1 MWDYPDG
8 PSFRLASR
16 DESDR
21 LSAQY
26 PGGVLKQVF
35 YAPSPATATAQYY
48 ALKGLGPYV
57 PGAGVSEAGYTADQL
72 QAQIRDYPQDGTLAA
87 QAASV
92 AQASGRAPE
101 PTPQP
106 TPEPAPAPARIAPT
120 PVRREIRYEPP
131 ATPAPAP
138 AEAEPA
144 AAEPDP
150 IIPFQDAPLEL
161 HRDPRDLWPE
171 NTDEEEVP
179 APRLPRQA
187 IKAPKPQKKTR
198 RKKANPVLRLLL
210 ALVLL
215 ILLLAVAVAV
225 TIVTGLV
232 DGPVL
237 LQQVRQLPYI
247 GPYIPAWD

>member
-1 MWDYPDG
+1 MIWLRHEMWDYPDG

-16 DESDR
+16 AESER

-57 PGAGVSEAGYTADQL
+57 PGAGVSEAGYAAAQL
-72 QAQIRDYPQDGTLAA
+72 QAQIRDYPEDATLAG
-87 QAASV
+87 QAAAV
-92 AQASGRAPE
+92 APA
-101 PTPQP
+101 
-106 TPEPAPAPARIAPT
+106 PEPAPQPAPQPAPT

-131 ATPAPAP
+131 VTPAPTPVAP
-138 AEAEPA
+138 AAD
-144 AAEPDP
+144 EPDT
-150 IIPFQDAPLEL
+150 IIPFRDAPLEL

-171 NTDEEEVP
+171 NTEEEEVP
-179 APRLPRQA
+179 APRLPRQTV
-187 IKAPKPQKKTR
+187 KAPKPQKASR
-198 RKKANPVLRLLL
+198 RKKANPLLRVLMALVI
-210 ALVLL
+210 LVLL
-215 ILLLAVAVAV
+215 AVIAVGV

-237 LQQVRQLPYI
+237 LEQVRNLPYI
-247 GPYIPAWD
+247 GPYVPAWG